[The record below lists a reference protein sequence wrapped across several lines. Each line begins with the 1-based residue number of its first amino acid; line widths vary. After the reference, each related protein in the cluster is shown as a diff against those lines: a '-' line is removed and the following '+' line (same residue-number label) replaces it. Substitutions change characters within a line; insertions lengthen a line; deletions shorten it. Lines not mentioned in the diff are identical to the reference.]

1 MKGVVDLAINRKTL
15 REALKSRYMSGIIEH
30 LENCGEEVL
39 RTASNEVAIPCVD
52 DDGNDEWLVL
62 TFKVPT
68 GSRDGE
74 PYDGYSV
81 AEDYEIKQR
90 NKAEK
95 AEKAAAAKAKK
106 IERDKAAREARAKAK
121 AEHKEK
127 EGK

>member
-1 MKGVVDLAINRKTL
+1 MKGVVDLAINRKAL

>member
-1 MKGVVDLAINRKTL
+1 MAINRKAL

-62 TFKVPT
+62 TFKIPT

-81 AEDYEIKQR
+81 AEDYEIKQK

-121 AEHKEK
+121 AEHREK

>member
-1 MKGVVDLAINRKTL
+1 MKGVVDLAINRKAL

-81 AEDYEIKQR
+81 AEDYKIKQR

>member
-1 MKGVVDLAINRKTL
+1 MAINRKAL
-15 REALKSRYMSGIIEH
+15 REALKFRYMSGIIEH

-62 TFKVPT
+62 TFKIPT
-68 GSRDGE
+68 GSRDGD

-81 AEDYEIKQR
+81 AEDYEIKQK